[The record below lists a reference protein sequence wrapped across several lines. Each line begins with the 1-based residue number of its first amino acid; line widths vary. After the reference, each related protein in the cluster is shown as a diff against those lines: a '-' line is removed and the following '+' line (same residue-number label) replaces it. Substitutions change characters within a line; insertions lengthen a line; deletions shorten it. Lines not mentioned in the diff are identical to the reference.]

1 MKVGDLVL
9 WNLTGE
15 PNDPGA
21 VCLVVEAPPD
31 NNVVQLFTSW
41 GELYRLPADTGFY
54 GPHSVEVINE
64 SR

>member
-1 MKVGDLVL
+1 MTVGDLVL

-15 PNDPGA
+15 PNDPGV
-21 VCLVVEAPPD
+21 VCLVVEAIPD
-31 NNVVQLFTSW
+31 VQLFTSW

-54 GPHSVEVINE
+54 SPYSVEVINE